1 MNIVLFFLIFN
12 YIGFFFFLSTLIL
25 SLLFSTLIGFRLIF
39 KIKKKETKSSG
50 PQLSEYEKQVQ
61 ANIVERKKMF
71 ELMVSGAK
79 RDYVEAIFLGAPK
92 KRAYVKRIR
101 GSTW

>member
-1 MNIVLFFLIFN
+1 
-12 YIGFFFFLSTLIL
+12 
-25 SLLFSTLIGFRLIF
+25 
-39 KIKKKETKSSG
+39 
-50 PQLSEYEKQVQ
+50 
-61 ANIVERKKMF
+61 MF

-79 RDYVEAIFLGAPK
+79 RDYVEAISLGAPK

>member
-1 MNIVLFFLIFN
+1 
-12 YIGFFFFLSTLIL
+12 
-25 SLLFSTLIGFRLIF
+25 
-39 KIKKKETKSSG
+39 
-50 PQLSEYEKQVQ
+50 
-61 ANIVERKKMF
+61 MF